1 MDVPVDTELMVKPAG
16 KRGKTK
22 AKVDIAKDAVRKQA
36 PSTTNGGNWVV
47 VADKVEVH
55 IAFNF

>member
-1 MDVPVDTELMVKPAG
+1 MDIPVDKDSVQPAG

-22 AKVDIAKDAVRKQA
+22 AKVDVAKNAVHKQA

-47 VADKVEVH
+47 VADKVE
-55 IAFNF
+55 ISINFNF